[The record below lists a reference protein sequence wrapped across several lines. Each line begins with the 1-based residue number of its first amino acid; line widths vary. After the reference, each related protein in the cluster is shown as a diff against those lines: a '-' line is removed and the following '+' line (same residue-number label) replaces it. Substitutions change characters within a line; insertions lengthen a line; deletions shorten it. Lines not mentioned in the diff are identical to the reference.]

1 METKE
6 KQYVK
11 RTQKDYSMSFKLS
24 VVKEYETS
32 VISLKD
38 LSRKYGIQGD
48 NTVRTWLNKYGT
60 FDWQNR
66 VINPMAKT
74 KDQELLELREQLKVL
89 ERKNARLEKEL
100 EVQDLK
106 ASFFDLMIDIA
117 EEEYGVDI
125 RKKCSPE
132 QQKNARK

>member
-1 METKE
+1 MKDKE

-24 VVKEYETS
+24 VVKEYEAGG
-32 VISLKD
+32 IGLQE

-48 NTVRTWLNKYGT
+48 STVRKWLNKYGT

-66 VINPMAKT
+66 VVYSMVKT
-74 KDQELLELREQLKVL
+74 KEQELLELREKIKVL

-106 ASFFDLMIDIA
+106 AGFFDIMIDIA
-117 EEEYGVDI
+117 EKEYGVDI

-132 QQKNARK
+132 QLKKSKK